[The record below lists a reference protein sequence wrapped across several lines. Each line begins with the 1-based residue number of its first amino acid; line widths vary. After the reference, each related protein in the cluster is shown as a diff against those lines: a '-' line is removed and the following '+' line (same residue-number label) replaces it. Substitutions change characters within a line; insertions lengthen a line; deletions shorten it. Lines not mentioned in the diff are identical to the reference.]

1 MLLELVVGWL
11 EGKCNNFTI
20 STLLRDQWLSGQT
33 EDEEPPSSHHLPPP
47 PPTQGTIFPT
57 FGLTASFFH
66 ILCFNVSCQEGGA
79 SKIKMVL
86 IGPKFAKISICLH
99 CCMGVMECQQCS
111 SKFTS
116 TKNSPPDGFYQ
127 RILPVI
133 PPCGW
138 PLGSERA
145 TVTQWKSLQQLGIW
159 ICANSLVT
167 WPRCSG

>member
-1 MLLELVVGWL
+1 M
-11 EGKCNNFTI
+11 T
-20 STLLRDQWLSGQT
+20 S
-33 EDEEPPSSHHLPPP
+33 LPPA
-47 PPTQGTIFPT
+47 TTCHRLHQHRGQYFQYSQ
-57 FGLTASFFH
+57 LLASRLHFLH

-99 CCMGVMECQQCS
+99 CCMKIMECQQCS

-116 TKNSPPDGFYQ
+116 RKNSPPDGFYQ

-138 PLGSERA
+138 PLGSEGA

-167 WPRCSG
+167 WPRCSDQRGRRCLLYIVICNYSL

>member
-1 MLLELVVGWL
+1 MLLELVVVWL

-20 STLLRDQWLSGQT
+20 STLLRDQWLSGLT

-99 CCMGVMECQQCS
+99 CCMGIMECQQCS
-111 SKFTS
+111 SS
-116 TKNSPPDGFYQ
+116 LHRG
-127 RILPVI
+127 RILPLMVFI
-133 PPCGW
+133 CEYSQLSPPAAGRSAR
-138 PLGSERA
+138 SE
-145 TVTQWKSLQQLGIW
+145 QLSLSENHFN
-159 ICANSLVT
+159 NSESESVQIHL
-167 WPRCSG
+167 

>member
-99 CCMGVMECQQCS
+99 CCMKIMECQQCS

-116 TKNSPPDGFYQ
+116 RNNSPPDGFYL

-133 PPCGW
+133 PPCRW

-145 TVTQWKSLQQLGIW
+145 TVTQ
-159 ICANSLVT
+159 
-167 WPRCSG
+167 